1 MRLSQMAIDTTAT
14 NRKLQMGGTQFIAS
28 GTGRCGRIKMR
39 PSQAARF
46 VPFVIFVAK
55 TLKPQTHRRAS
66 RPTRLGSGGALRTL
80 DALRVGEKD
89 RHGGR
94 FSLAPETLKP

>member
-39 PSQAARF
+39 PSRAARF

-55 TLKPQTHRRAS
+55 NPQTFKPSNLQTER
-66 RPTRLGSGGALRTL
+66 SG
-80 DALRVGEKD
+80 V
-89 RHGGR
+89 
-94 FSLAPETLKP
+94 